1 METEK
6 CAAMIKRRHSAE
18 VEAFTEQLRLE
29 AFRWR
34 AMNVEA
40 TRVRCRIQQMEARLA
55 QQEQHSAVLE
65 ARAGSE
71 IPQALGQLRNRVP
84 LYSCST

>member
-6 CAAMIKRRHSAE
+6 CAAMIKHRHSAE

-40 TRVRCRIQQMEARLA
+40 TRVRCRIQQ
-55 QQEQHSAVLE
+55 QEQHSAVLE
-65 ARAGSE
+65 ARAGCE
-71 IPQALGQLRNRVP
+71 IPQALGQLRNRGP